1 MITSKMITSTKN
13 GAKTGKAMASGLLA
27 GENASPPGQRDNRP
41 DERRQEAQMSDP
53 GKDVAVRAISE
64 REKRERA
71 MSDTQVQIRTVSP
84 SDGEGLRRMFSR
96 ASSETIYR
104 RFHIPFPEVP
114 EWMVA
119 LMLDADHLNKE
130 ALVAVAEEKVVG
142 HAMYARLGEGTE
154 AEMAIVVEDEW
165 QSEGVGKSL
174 LLELASRARLRGLQT
189 FTAEV
194 L

>member
-1 MITSKMITSTKN
+1 
-13 GAKTGKAMASGLLA
+13 
-27 GENASPPGQRDNRP
+27 
-41 DERRQEAQMSDP
+41 MSDP

-64 REKRERA
+64 REKKERA

-194 L
+194 LEENRRMLGLAGMFAGTGYMIAGDVYHVRMPLRTASAARTLRRAA

>member
-1 MITSKMITSTKN
+1 
-13 GAKTGKAMASGLLA
+13 
-27 GENASPPGQRDNRP
+27 
-41 DERRQEAQMSDP
+41 
-53 GKDVAVRAISE
+53 
-64 REKRERA
+64 

-84 SDGEGLRRMFSR
+84 SDSEGLRRMFSR

-142 HAMYARLGEGTE
+142 HAMYARLGKAPRPRWRSSWKTSGSRR
-154 AEMAIVVEDEW
+154 AW
-165 QSEGVGKSL
+165 
-174 LLELASRARLRGLQT
+174 ASRSS
-189 FTAEV
+189 
-194 L
+194 